1 MIIRITTMK
10 KFPYLAILF
19 TAFLSTNAALAKSGA
34 AENSVHDNHALELG
48 MADYGISHFD
58 TNRDGNISLEEY
70 LAGSSAN
77 TEKVY
82 QHLDANSDGK
92 LDKQEQLEIEAV
104 YKQIHEQLKA
114 KDNSH

>member
-1 MIIRITTMK
+1 MK
-10 KFPYLAILF
+10 KISYLIILFMAFLAIN
-19 TAFLSTNAALAKSGA
+19 TASAKSGA
-34 AENSVHDNHALELG
+34 AENSTHDNNALELG

-58 TNRDGNISLEEY
+58 ANQDGNISLEEY

-92 LDKQEQLEIEAV
+92 LDKQEQQEIEAV

>member
-1 MIIRITTMK
+1 MK
-10 KFPYLAILF
+10 KISYLTILF
-19 TAFLSTNAALAKSGA
+19 TAFLSANAASAKSGA
-34 AENSVHDNHALELG
+34 AENSTHDNNTLELG

-58 TNRDGNISLEEY
+58 TNEDGNISLEEY

-92 LDKQEQLEIEAV
+92 LDKQEQQEIEAV